1 MRQDTA
7 HGQADPGVQL
17 DVPASAGF
25 GGGTIR
31 YRRRP
36 YGVVSLSPGFT
47 ENASAIQYWGPYLAS
62 QGFVTITINT
72 TSRLITPRSARPGS
86 SRRSS
91 T

>member
-1 MRQDTA
+1 MS
-7 HGQADPGVQL
+7 QL

-25 GGGTIR
+25 GGGTIHYPR
-31 YRRRP
+31 TGGP

-72 TSRLITPRSARPGS
+72 TSRLITPRSARPS
-86 SRRSS
+86 SSGRSS